1 MIKELLYSSPLK
13 RTIMRIVEISIIS
26 AVVGVIDCGVWE
38 SLVPAG
44 LIGVI
49 AGILKGIREYL
60 NEKKEG

>member
-26 AVVGVIDCGVWE
+26 AIVGVIDSGVWE
-38 SLVPAG
+38 ALVPAG

-60 NEKKEG
+60 DKEKGE